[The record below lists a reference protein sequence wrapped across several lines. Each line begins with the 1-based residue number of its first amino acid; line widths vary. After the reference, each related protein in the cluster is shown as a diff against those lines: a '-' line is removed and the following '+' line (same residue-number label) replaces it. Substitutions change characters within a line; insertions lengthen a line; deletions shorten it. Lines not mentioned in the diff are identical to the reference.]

1 MQRVGGKLERANRL
15 AQWKAKQSNCN
26 AKQITQP
33 SVLLSRTPHF
43 SYRKTEAKAGCPGD
57 FVLSATFKLWSFIPF
72 LLETHAHHHP
82 DYQLRH
88 LLGNINLKEQ
98 HGRGLPC
105 DTQIRRQEW
114 DLDAVDR
121 MIVELRRQLHTGD
134 ADGLIIIQATD
145 EAIIS
150 LVYPSGSLI
159 LRPMLMKL
167 GRMRGIW
174 LREIWYLSF
183 LHRGR
188 PMIQIESTFE
198 VRTPKI

>member
-1 MQRVGGKLERANRL
+1 MEATQHLQESER
-15 AQWKAKQSNCN
+15 
-26 AKQITQP
+26 P
-33 SVLLSRTPHF
+33 VVLYNSRSF
-43 SYRKTEAKAGCPGD
+43 SQKHLLR
-57 FVLSATFKLWSFIPF
+57 
-72 LLETHAHHHP
+72 LLETEVGRDHP

-98 HGRGLPC
+98 HGRGLLC
-105 DTQIRRQEW
+105 DTQIRRQQW

-121 MIVELRRQLHTGD
+121 MIFELRRQLHTGD
-134 ADGLIIIQATD
+134 AGGLIIIQATD

-150 LVYPSGSLI
+150 PVYPSGSLI

-174 LREIWYLSF
+174 LREIWHLSF
-183 LHRGR
+183 LHRGW

-198 VRTPKI
+198 VRNPKI

>member
-1 MQRVGGKLERANRL
+1 MEATQDLQESERSVVLYQSRSFSRKHLLRV
-15 AQWKAKQSNCN
+15 
-26 AKQITQP
+26 
-33 SVLLSRTPHF
+33 
-43 SYRKTEAKAGCPGD
+43 
-57 FVLSATFKLWSFIPF
+57 
-72 LLETHAHHHP
+72 LETEVGRDHP
-82 DYQLRH
+82 DYHLRH

-114 DLDAVDR
+114 DLDTVDR
-121 MIVELRRQLHTGD
+121 MIVEPRRQLHTGD

-150 LVYPSGSLI
+150 PVYPSGSLI

-174 LREIWYLSF
+174 LREIWHLSF